1 MKRYKAYILD
11 FDGTLI
17 DSYDGLSMFYDG
29 AFGAIGYPVTEEE
42 KRLFPKISL
51 QEAYAIKVNKPEL
64 LDDFTKAA
72 WDMVNSGVLLKH
84 NKLYKD
90 TLPFI
95 NYLKDNNIP
104 NAIFT
109 GNATKHVNM
118 VLNNLEIDKFY
129 NTIICSID
137 IKKQKPDPE
146 GILLAIQ
153 RLNYQGDL
161 KDICYVG
168 DSYNDFLAA
177 KSAGVTPILIDRYN
191 EFEHNKEYIRIEHLE
206 ELINK

>member
-1 MKRYKAYILD
+1 MKHYKAYILD

-17 DSYDGLSMFYDG
+17 DSYDGLSMFYDET
-29 AFGAIGYPVTEEE
+29 FGAIGYQVTEEE
-42 KRLFPKISL
+42 KRYFPKISL
-51 QEAYAIKVNKPEL
+51 QEAYAKKVNRPDL

-72 WDMVNSGVLLKH
+72 WNLVDSGLLLKH

-95 NYLKDNNIP
+95 NYLKDNKIP
-104 NAIFT
+104 NAIVT
-109 GNATKHVNM
+109 GNATKHVNL
-118 VLNNLEIDKFY
+118 VLNNLEINNFY
-129 NTIICSID
+129 DTIVCSID
-137 IKKQKPDPE
+137 IEKQKPDPE
-146 GILLAIQ
+146 GILLAIK

-168 DSYNDFLAA
+168 DAYNDYLAA
-177 KSAGVTPILIDRYN
+177 KRAGVTPILIDRHN
-191 EFEHNKEYIRIEHLE
+191 EFEKSDEYIRIEHLE